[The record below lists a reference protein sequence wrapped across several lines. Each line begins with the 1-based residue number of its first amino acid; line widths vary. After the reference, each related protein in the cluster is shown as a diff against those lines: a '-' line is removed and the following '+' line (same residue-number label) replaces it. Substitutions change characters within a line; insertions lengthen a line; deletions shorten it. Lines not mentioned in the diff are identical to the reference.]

1 MSTPQ
6 TAHSGRSSTVPF
18 HYNGIPLAAIEHEED
33 LWLTGEDIGNAL
45 EYAHPRD
52 AIKKLYQRNQTEL
65 DQHSVIIKI
74 PVSYGD
80 AGTNAGVGDAKTGT
94 WGDNLSPHVG
104 DVGSETPPAGTGAT
118 RLQPVRVFNEEGVM
132 ILTMLS
138 SQPKAALFRAW
149 AVGVLKA
156 FRHGNLTISSP
167 ANRQRLLETCIKEAR
182 WGNPVAVHTLIQ
194 HFGYPETMR
203 REIKSSLIKRA
214 QRHSAQTPELVDW
227 FLDSFLPRLRDEIE
241 GEPGAYLAALRSRPP
256 YFTSWREIKVEGA
269 RWCLQ
274 FRRSD
279 MYSFVAPL
287 AEQEGVDAEITSHLF
302 NKWINVS
309 TDRMNQAGFDLIDN
323 IANNGRKVGRLM
335 LTEKGV

>member
-1 MSTPQ
+1 MNTSL
-6 TAHSGRSSTVPF
+6 STVPF
-18 HYNGIPLAAIEHEED
+18 NYNGIPLAAIEHEED

-45 EYAHPRD
+45 EYNNPRI
-52 AIKKLYQRNQTEL
+52 AINKLYKRNQAEL
-65 DQHSVIIKI
+65 DQHSIVIKM
-74 PVSYGD
+74 PVSSEAAYPQEGD
-80 AGTNAGVGDAKTGT
+80 DDTEEGTCVTSLGTQVGPND
-94 WGDNLSPHVG
+94 L
-104 DVGSETPPAGTGAT
+104 ETPPAYPEKGAGVT
-118 RLQPVRVFNEEGVM
+118 QLRPVRVFNEEGVM

-167 ANRQRLLETCIKEAR
+167 ANRQRLLETCIKESR
-182 WGNPVAVHTLIQ
+182 FGNPVAVHTLIQ
-194 HFGYPETMR
+194 HFGYPETIR

-227 FLDSFLPRLRDEIE
+227 FCDTFLPRLRDEIE
-241 GEPGAYLAALRSRPP
+241 GEPGAYLAALRNRPP
-256 YFTSWREIKVEGA
+256 YFTSWREIEVKGA

-287 AEQEGVDAEITSHLF
+287 AEPEGVDAEITSQLF
-302 NKWINVS
+302 NKWINFS
-309 TDRMNQAGFDLIDN
+309 TDRINQAGFELIDN
-323 IANNGRKVGRLM
+323 VANNGRKVGRLI
-335 LTEKGV
+335 LTGKGV

>member
-1 MSTPQ
+1 MNAST
-6 TAHSGRSSTVPF
+6 STVPF
-18 HYNGIPLAAIEHEED
+18 NYNGIPLAAIEHEED
-33 LWLTGEDIGNAL
+33 LWLTGSDIGNAL
-45 EYAHPRD
+45 EYKDPSD
-52 AIKKLYQRNQTEL
+52 AIKKLYKRNQAEL
-65 DQHSVIIKI
+65 DQHSIVLKLPIE
-74 PVSYGD
+74 SMA
-80 AGTNAGVGDAKTGT
+80 AGTLEGSADTETDT
-94 WGDNLSPHVG
+94 WGDSLSPQVG
-104 DVGSETPPAGTGAT
+104 VEGSETPPAGTGIT
-118 RLQPVRVFNEEGVM
+118 QLRPVRVFNEEGVM

-167 ANRQRLLETCIKEAR
+167 ANRQRLLETCIKESR

-194 HFGYPETMR
+194 HFGYPETIR
-203 REIKSSLIKRA
+203 REIKSSLLKRA

-227 FLDSFLPRLRDEIE
+227 FLDTFLPRLRDEIE
-241 GEPGAYLAALRSRPP
+241 GEPGVYLAALRSRPP

-279 MYSFVAPL
+279 MYSYIAPL

-302 NKWINVS
+302 NKWI
-309 TDRMNQAGFDLIDN
+309 IH
-323 IANNGRKVGRLM
+323 VGSAVYAVPP
-335 LTEKGV
+335 GVADGGYWGQQLLEG